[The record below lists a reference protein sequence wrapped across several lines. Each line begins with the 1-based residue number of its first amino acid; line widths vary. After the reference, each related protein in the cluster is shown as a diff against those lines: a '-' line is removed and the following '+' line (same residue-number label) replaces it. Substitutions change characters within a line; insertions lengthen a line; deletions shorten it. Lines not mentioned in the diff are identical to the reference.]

1 MFSDLKKAF
10 DVVRHQ
16 PLMDKLHRYGLD
28 VNTLAWIDSYLTN
41 SKRHVSVDDSASSF
55 QSTSR
60 LCAGTPSFL
69 IYIDDISTI
78 SFSEGST
85 FNLFAD
91 DMFLYKVIKSPE
103 DLI

>member
-1 MFSDLKKAF
+1 MILHSVSGVPQGSVLG
-10 DVVRHQ
+10 
-16 PLMDKLHRYGLD
+16 PLLFY
-28 VNTLAWIDSYLTN
+28 
-41 SKRHVSVDDSASSF
+41 
-55 QSTSR
+55 
-60 LCAGTPSFL
+60 

-103 DLI
+103 DLIWLCMCRSELPQPQPTRNVNVWSLYSKDAAYFHVYIILVANN